1 MGASPSNSRA
11 TGGFIVDRILFDNTN
26 AMKIIVLA
34 VALGALVSLE
44 AAQTTR
50 APWSGKH
57 WATGGVIRVWVDPL
71 YAPPAGDMLVE
82 KAMRT
87 WTSAAAG
94 RFTLEK
100 APEQGAAV
108 RVHFMSADY
117 RYGVTAPRVNP
128 QSNRI
133 DKAEVAIAADA
144 GRDGLERRIIVYL
157 TALHELG
164 HALGLE
170 HTDDSTSIMYLFR
183 LPGDGDRFFGTY
195 RQRLKSAD
203 DIGSATATGLSADD
217 VTTLRALYDR
227 P

>member
-1 MGASPSNSRA
+1 MRA
-11 TGGFIVDRILFDNTN
+11 IAVV
-26 AMKIIVLA
+26 AVLA
-34 VALGALVSLE
+34 ALA
-44 AAQTTR
+44 AAQER

-71 YAPPAGDMLVE
+71 HAPPGGDALVE
-82 KAMRT
+82 KAMKT
-87 WTSAAAG
+87 WTTAAAG
-94 RFTLEK
+94 RVTLERITEET
-100 APEQGAAV
+100 APL

-128 QSNRI
+128 ASGRI
-133 DKAEVAIAADA
+133 ERAEVAVAADA
-144 GRDGLERRIIVYL
+144 GRDALERRIIVYL

-170 HTDDSTSIMYLFR
+170 HTTDISSIMYLFR
-183 LPGDGDRFFGTY
+183 LPGDGDRFFGAY

-203 DIGSATATGLSADD
+203 DIGSPTATGLSADD
-217 VTTLRALYDR
+217 VVTLRKLYDA

>member
-1 MGASPSNSRA
+1 MKAIAS
-11 TGGFIVDRILFDNTN
+11 ILALF
-26 AMKIIVLA
+26 
-34 VALGALVSLE
+34 ALGA
-44 AAQTTR
+44 AQSSR

-71 YAPPAGDMLVE
+71 QAPPGGDGLVE

-87 WTSAAAG
+87 WTTAAAG
-94 RFTLEK
+94 RFTLERIADEG
-100 APEQGAAV
+100 APV

-128 QSNRI
+128 QSDRI
-133 DKAEVAIAADA
+133 EKAEVAVAADA
-144 GRDGLERRIIVYL
+144 GRDSLERRIIVYL

-170 HTDDSTSIMYLFR
+170 HTDDITSIMYLFR

-195 RQRLKSAD
+195 RQRLKTAD
-203 DIGSATATGLSADD
+203 DIGSPSAPGLSADD
-217 VTTLRALYDR
+217 VTTLRKLYDS

>member
-1 MGASPSNSRA
+1 MKAIA
-11 TGGFIVDRILFDNTN
+11 TILALF
-26 AMKIIVLA
+26 V
-34 VALGALVSLE
+34 LGA
-44 AAQTTR
+44 AQSR
-50 APWSGKH
+50 APWAGKH
-57 WATGGVIRVWVDPL
+57 WATGGVIRVWVDPRQ
-71 YAPPAGDMLVE
+71 APPGGDALVE

-87 WTSAAAG
+87 WTTAAG
-94 RFTLEK
+94 GRFMLERIADEA
-100 APEQGAAV
+100 APV

-128 QSNRI
+128 QSGHI
-133 DKAEVAIAADA
+133 EKAEVAVAADA

-170 HTDDSTSIMYLFR
+170 HTDDITSIMYLFQ

-203 DIGSATATGLSADD
+203 DIGTPIATGLSADD
-217 VTTLRALYDR
+217 VATLRALYDR
-227 P
+227 Q

>member
-1 MGASPSNSRA
+1 MKAIAS
-11 TGGFIVDRILFDNTN
+11 IL
-26 AMKIIVLA
+26 ALLV
-34 VALGALVSLE
+34 LGA
-44 AAQTTR
+44 AQSQR

-57 WATGGVIRVWVDPL
+57 WAKGGVIRVWVDPL
-71 YAPPAGDMLVE
+71 QAPPGGDGLVE
-82 KAMRT
+82 KAMKT
-87 WTSAAAG
+87 WTTAAAG
-94 RFTLEK
+94 RFTFERIAEDG
-100 APEQGAAV
+100 APV
-108 RVHFMSADY
+108 RVHFMSTDY

-133 DKAEVAIAADA
+133 EKAEVAVAADA

-170 HTDDSTSIMYLFR
+170 HTADISSIMYLFR
-183 LPGDGDRFFGTY
+183 EPGDGDRFFGTY

-203 DIGSATATGLSADD
+203 DIGSTAATGLSADD
-217 VTTLRALYDR
+217 VVTLRKLYDA

>member
-1 MGASPSNSRA
+1 MKALAS
-11 TGGFIVDRILFDNTN
+11 ILALF
-26 AMKIIVLA
+26 V
-34 VALGALVSLE
+34 LGA
-44 AAQTTR
+44 AQSR

-57 WATGGVIRVWVDPL
+57 WATGGVIRVWVDPRQ
-71 YAPPAGDMLVE
+71 APPGGDVLVE

-87 WTSAAAG
+87 WTTAAAG
-94 RFTLEK
+94 RFMLERIADEG
-100 APEQGAAV
+100 APV

-128 QSNRI
+128 QSGHI
-133 DKAEVAIAADA
+133 EKAEVAVAADA
-144 GRDGLERRIIVYL
+144 GRDSLERRIIVYL

-170 HTDDSTSIMYLFR
+170 HTDDITSIMYLFR

-203 DIGSATATGLSADD
+203 DIGTAIATGLSADD
-217 VTTLRALYDR
+217 VAALRKLYDS